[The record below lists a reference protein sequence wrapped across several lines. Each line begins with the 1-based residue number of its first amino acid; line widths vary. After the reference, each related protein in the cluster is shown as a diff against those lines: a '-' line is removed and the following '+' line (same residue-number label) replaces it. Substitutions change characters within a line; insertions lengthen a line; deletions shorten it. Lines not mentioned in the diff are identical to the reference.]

1 MKFKSEVQL
10 EALNNATVD
19 TDKFLVSDSSTV
31 KYRTGAEVLSDIG
44 GQTALTNPITGTGTL
59 NFVSKF
65 TSTGSTLGDS
75 QIFDNGSAVGIGTTS
90 PSTKLEVNSGT
101 STGPTLRLATTGI
114 SVASNTLIGEID
126 FYNSD
131 ATTPGA
137 RSASY
142 IQSFSAGT
150 AGGGDL
156 RFGVSANAA
165 TVSEAMRIA
174 STRNVGIGTTVPD
187 TLLHISSLNSS
198 ILRLESTNTA
208 LGLDAVVGEIQ
219 FEANDASGS
228 GTGVKAKIGAYSDVA
243 AGNAV
248 GLRFFTGDAGF
259 TTGTEKMRISA
270 SGNVGIGTTVPA
282 TNLEVYANTATL
294 RISDSK
300 NASAIGEK
308 SSSLE
313 FWSIDGSVAS
323 GVSGARVRASINTV
337 FDTTTGSLNSLVFNV
352 NDGTKDALP
361 ERMRITSS
369 GNVGIKT
376 TSPSET
382 LHVNGNLKIA
392 DGSTTKLHIT
402 DTILNGIIE
411 YNGFMIDNTKTHF
424 GIDVGSSVMIGVKA
438 DTHAYFINSSQEV
451 FGLNGSESGLIASNA
466 LMQGSPGDPTTITN
480 WIQIKDENGNKFYL
494 PLYQ

>member
-1 MKFKSEVQL
+1 MRFKSEVQL

-44 GQTALTNPITGTGTL
+44 AQAALTNPVTGTGTL

-75 QIFDNGSAVGIGTTS
+75 QIFDNGTNVLIGNTSNFTSNKVQIQTTGS
-90 PSTKLEVNSGT
+90 SRLLSLYNTTANGGAKVEFFDGT
-101 STGPTLRLATTGI
+101 SNGAIGNLG
-114 SVASNTLIGEID
+114 SNLV
-126 FYNSD
+126 FYINSRD
-131 ATTPGA
+131 TE
-137 RSASY
+137 R
-142 IQSFSAGT
+142 
-150 AGGGDL
+150 
-156 RFGVSANAA
+156 
-165 TVSEAMRIA
+165 MRIT
-174 STRNVGIGTTVPD
+174 ST
-187 TLLHISSLNSS
+187 
-198 ILRLESTNTA
+198 
-208 LGLDAVVGEIQ
+208 
-219 FEANDASGS
+219 
-228 GTGVKAKIGAYSDVA
+228 
-243 AGNAV
+243 
-248 GLRFFTGDAGF
+248 
-259 TTGTEKMRISA
+259 
-270 SGNVGIGTTVPA
+270 GNVGIGTTTPTAIGTNITTLDIKGSSGGGIRSGVLGGSESTFYTIAAGGYLGTISNIPLNFQTNNSVKATILANGNIGIGTTSPA
-282 TNLEVYANTATL
+282 TKLEVSGTASFTGSGGRSVVIEGQSAGRIDINGNGGGGYAVGIRFN
-294 RISDSK
+294 
-300 NASAIGEK
+300 
-308 SSSLE
+308 SSLGGTALSGI
-313 FWSIDGSVAS
+313 WNYGSGTSQQWLAL
-323 GVSGARVRASINTV
+323 GGTAYN
-337 FDTTTGSLNSLVFNV
+337 NS
-352 NDGTKDALP
+352 AMYILP
-361 ERMRITSS
+361 S
-369 GNVGIKT
+369 GNVGIGT